1 MITKADASAQE
12 ERIDFMKI
20 ALIILAVMVIAPL
33 HMRLSC
39 PRRFERWYLGCVIPV
54 LFALSTLAVFR
65 LRSLPLSFGTLRL
78 PLIAMVILL
87 LLWGKGFSINRKNK
101 RARMHSG
108 EF

>member
-1 MITKADASAQE
+1 
-12 ERIDFMKI
+12 MKI
-20 ALIILAVMVIAPL
+20 ALIILAVLVIAPL

-39 PRRFERWYLGCVIPV
+39 PRRTERWYLGSVIPV
-54 LFALSTLAVFR
+54 LFAASTAAVFY

-78 PLIAMVILL
+78 PLAAMVILL

-101 RARMHSG
+101 RTRAHSE